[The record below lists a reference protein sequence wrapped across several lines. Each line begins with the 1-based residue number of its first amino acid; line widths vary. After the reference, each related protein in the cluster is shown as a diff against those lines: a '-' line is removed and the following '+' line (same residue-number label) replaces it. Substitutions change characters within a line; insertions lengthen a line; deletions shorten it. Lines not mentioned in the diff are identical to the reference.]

1 MPDILKDSEGGDG
14 AADGAEIFQKGGEL
28 SEGQHVGSVAFRVCG
43 IGMGFEE
50 ESVNSHCYTRA
61 GYGLYHLGLS
71 AGDTPGLVRLL
82 QGVGGIEYDGSA
94 E

>member
-1 MPDILKDSEGGDG
+1 MSEILKDSEGGDG
-14 AADGAEIFQKGGEL
+14 AADGAELFQKGREL
-28 SEGQHVGSVAFRVCG
+28 LEGQHVGSVAFRVCG
-43 IGMGFEE
+43 IGMRFEE
-50 ESVNSHCYTRA
+50 ESVNTHCYTRA

-82 QGVGGIEYDGSA
+82 QGVGGIEYDGTA